1 MALKATAADSAG
13 SSSASRS
20 QPRGAILT
28 DGNPRPS
35 TSRFATYPNA
45 RPRSISA
52 MVVEGDRN
60 GLAKKMKKKKKKKKK
75 KERSTCPKLTLDLLL
90 SNNDIGFVLLYFPK
104 AFMPRGQPGH
114 EVTSSANWIH

>member
-1 MALKATAADSAG
+1 MALKATTADSTG

-60 GLAKKMKKKKKKKKK
+60 GLAQKMKKK